1 MALRGQLERQTG
13 AQVIAAQAIA
23 AQAALVTEHWLGELG
38 RPPEEVGRR
47 RVAGWWRDLGEMA
60 L

>member
-13 AQVIAAQAIA
+13 AQVIA

>member
-1 MALRGQLERQTG
+1 M
-13 AQVIAAQAIA
+13 IAAQAIA